1 MAGGPTND
9 SVSPEMA
16 QRTDEPAL
24 APSATRLEDERPD
37 PDAASGFT
45 PPPVSTGV
53 TADAQDDAP
62 EFELSDPGASDDPQ
76 PAEAPG
82 EPPAEASGEPPAE
95 APGEPPAEAPGEP
108 PAEASGEPPA
118 EASGEPPAEASGE
131 PPAEASGE
139 PPAEASGEPPAEAS
153 GEPPAE
159 APGEPPAEASGEPP
173 AEASGEPPAEASGEP
188 GRGPALRSLRLAPG
202 GLGALGGTLKPRGGR
217 RLVDAIGSARRGLSL
232 PGSQAQETAR
242 EDHADLKAVAAQR
255 IARLADAAHER
266 RRGVETTPGEAAE
279 VKGEAPNTLGR
290 LPTEEMEESD
300 D

>member
-82 EPPAEASGEPPAE
+82 EPPAEAS
-95 APGEPPAEAPGEP
+95 
-108 PAEASGEPPA
+108 
-118 EASGEPPAEASGE
+118 
-131 PPAEASGE
+131 
-139 PPAEASGEPPAEAS
+139 
-153 GEPPAE
+153 
-159 APGEPPAEASGEPP
+159 GEPPAEASGEPP